1 MKEEAEL
8 KATEV
13 EALLRDKEKENQF
26 LKEKLSQA
34 KQARRDIMQQK
45 PASKQ
50 PSDQVELQPR

>member
-34 KQARRDIMQQK
+34 KQARRDIM
-45 PASKQ
+45 
-50 PSDQVELQPR
+50 

>member
-45 PASKQ
+45 PASKL